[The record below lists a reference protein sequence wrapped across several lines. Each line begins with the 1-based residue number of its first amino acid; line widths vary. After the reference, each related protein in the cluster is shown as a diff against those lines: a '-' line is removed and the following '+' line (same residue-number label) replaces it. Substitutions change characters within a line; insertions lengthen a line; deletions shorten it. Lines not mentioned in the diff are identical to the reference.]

1 VNSATANFCNKY
13 IYRRIYFET
22 NSTTKREGTKL
33 LLKKELKG
41 LLKVFKAKGLT
52 IVPLKLFTNEKD
64 WQNYKLDFAKERKRQ
79 TRIPK
84 RTRHKTR
91 LRPNQKIILN

>member
-13 IYRRIYFET
+13 IYRRIYFGNQFNHKARRNEIT
-22 NSTTKREGTKL
+22 FE
-33 LLKKELKG
+33 KELKG

-64 WQNYKLDFAKERKRQ
+64 WQNYKLDFAKERK
-79 TRIPK
+79 
-84 RTRHKTR
+84 
-91 LRPNQKIILN
+91 